1 MKKLKQKVFLFIL
14 LMPTLAN
21 AQSIVET
28 RGGLDAAVAGTG
40 LPQKTT
46 SEMIGLI
53 INAAL
58 SILGALFLTLVI
70 IGGFK
75 WMTSQGNTEQIG
87 EAKKT
92 ISNSIIGLVIV
103 IASYVIVNTVF
114 QRLSG
119 ELGSGGNVNGV
130 PGP

>member
-1 MKKLKQKVFLFIL
+1 

-21 AQSIVET
+21 AESLADSK
-28 RGGLDAAVAGTG
+28 GGLDDAVAGTG

-58 SILGALFLTLVI
+58 SILGALFLTLII

-75 WMTSQGNTEQIG
+75 WMTAGGSSEKIG
-87 EAKKT
+87 EAKQT
-92 ISNSIIGLVIV
+92 ISNSVIGLVIV

-114 QRLSG
+114 QRLAG
-119 ELGSGGNVNGV
+119 ELGSGGSVNGV
-130 PGP
+130 PAP